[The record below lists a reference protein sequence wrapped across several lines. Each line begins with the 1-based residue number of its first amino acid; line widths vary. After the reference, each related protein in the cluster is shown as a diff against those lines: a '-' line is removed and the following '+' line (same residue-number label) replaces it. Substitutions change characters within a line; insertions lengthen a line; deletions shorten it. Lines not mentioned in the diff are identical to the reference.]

1 MTNPPL
7 AAARAVGSPIGV
19 ATRSAARSIAAAP
32 VPILASFLILALALR
47 AVSFGNPLVQIDV
60 QFYALVG
67 DRMLSGALPYVDIWD
82 RKPIG
87 LFALFAGL
95 QALGRVFGTEGPL
108 PYQLAASLCA
118 GATAFVIERI
128 ARNFASGRGAWLA
141 GLCYLVWLAVFNCVG
156 AQTPV
161 FYNLL
166 MALAALGTLRLS
178 TRFGDR
184 ALVSGGVGVM
194 LLVGLAL
201 QLKYCVVFEGICFG
215 LMLLACAHADA
226 LTPRTIAAYGAT
238 WIAAALAPTL
248 LALAAYAV
256 LGQAGAFVDANF
268 MSIFRRHDSDGSV
281 WTDLLTTAALLFP
294 FGVAICFAARRPT
307 GRAYRFVADWALA
320 AILGYLVFGTYYDHY
335 AAPLLVPLCVLA
347 APALGRTGR
356 AAGYTVL
363 LLGTGLVVG
372 GAMTLAN
379 LHTRGNAQ
387 DLERT
392 AALIRPQ
399 LKRGCLYVY
408 EGDPALYQATH
419 SGLPGKYVFPSH
431 IDSAVESRTIDQPAE
446 LRRVLARRPTVIV
459 TADQPLDSQPSLDT
473 RAILRHALAHDYRRF
488 GEAMV
493 GTRRFLLY
501 RRNG

>member
-1 MTNPPL
+1 M
-7 AAARAVGSPIGV
+7 IGEP
-19 ATRSAARSIAAAP
+19 ARSLRPAGIAVRP
-32 VPILASFLILALALR
+32 TLILASYLAVALALR

-67 DRMLSGALPYVDIWD
+67 DRMLAGALPYVDIWD

-95 QALGRVFGTEGPL
+95 QAIGRALGADGPL
-108 PYQLAASLCA
+108 PYQIAASLCA
-118 GATAFVIERI
+118 GATAYVIDRI
-128 ARNFASGRGAWLA
+128 ARTFAGPRGAWLA
-141 GLCYLVWLAVFNCVG
+141 GLCYVVWLAVFNCLG

-178 TRFGDR
+178 TRSGDR
-184 ALVSGGVGVM
+184 GLLRGGIGVM

-201 QLKYCVVFEGICFG
+201 QLKYCVMFEGIAFG
-215 LMLLACAHADA
+215 LMVLARAYADA
-226 LTPRTIAAYGAT
+226 LRPRTIALYGAA
-238 WIAAALAPTL
+238 WIVAALTPTL
-248 LALAAYAV
+248 LALAVYAA
-256 LGQAGAFVDANF
+256 LGEAPAFIDANF
-268 MSIFRRHDSDGSV
+268 LSIFRRHDSDASV
-281 WTDLLTTAALLFP
+281 WTDLLTTAALLIP
-294 FGVAICFAARRPT
+294 FGVSIFSAARRPT
-307 GRAYRFVADWALA
+307 GRAYRFAAAWALA
-320 AILGYLVFGTYYDHY
+320 AILGYLAFGTYYDHY
-335 AAPLLVPLCVLA
+335 AAPLLVPLCALA

-356 AAGYTVL
+356 DAGYTVL

-379 LHTRGNAQ
+379 LNTRGNAQ
-387 DLERT
+387 DLEHI

-399 LKRGCLYVY
+399 LGRGCLYVY

-419 SGLPGKYVFPSH
+419 ACLPGKYVFPSH
-431 IDSAVESRTIDQPAE
+431 IDSAVERRTIDQPAE
-446 LRRVLARRPTVIV
+446 LAHVLARKPSVIV
-459 TADQPLDSQPSLDT
+459 MADRPLDSQPSLDT
-473 RAILRHALAHDYRRF
+473 RAILRHALAQDYRRF
-488 GEAMV
+488 GDAMI